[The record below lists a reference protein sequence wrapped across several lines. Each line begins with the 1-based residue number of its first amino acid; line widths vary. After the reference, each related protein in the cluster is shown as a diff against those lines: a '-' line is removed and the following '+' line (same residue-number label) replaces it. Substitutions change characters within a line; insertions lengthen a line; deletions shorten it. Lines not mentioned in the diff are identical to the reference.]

1 MLTEHLSPFNDSA
14 SRRQSLIN
22 KHVAWIHRQIL
33 SNEPS
38 KILDLGCGPGLYSFL
53 LEQMGHTCHGID
65 FSPASIEYA
74 KQEATRV
81 GSDCVFQLDDF
92 VTSDYGEEYDL
103 IMMVFSELNTF
114 DDDEIAAIIDKTYQ
128 ALSEGG
134 KLLMEV
140 PSFDAVYQIG
150 NQPPVWYSEKK
161 GVFSEEPYL
170 CLTESFWEDDT
181 NTAIERYYIIPESGE
196 AVHEFLNRTRAFEEH
211 EYETIL
217 HRAGFNQV
225 RFHPSLTGTNSQQ
238 LDGMFVIIAEKI

>member
-1 MLTEHLSPFNDSA
+1 MGLIFLPHPLNMPG
-14 SRRQSLIN
+14 RR
-22 KHVAWIHRQIL
+22 R
-33 SNEPS
+33 
-38 KILDLGCGPGLYSFL
+38 PGLVR
-53 LEQMGHTCHGID
+53 I
-65 FSPASIEYA
+65 A
-74 KQEATRV
+74 
-81 GSDCVFQLDDF
+81 VFQLDDF

-103 IMMVFSELNTF
+103 VMMVFSELNTY
-114 DDDEIAAIIDKTYQ
+114 DDDEITTIINKSYQ

-181 NTAIERYYIIPESGE
+181 NTAVERYYIIPASGE
-196 AVHEFLNRTRAFEEH
+196 AIREFINRTRAFEEH
-211 EYETIL
+211 EYETML

-225 RFHPSLTGTNSQQ
+225 KFHPSLTGRDSQQ
-238 LDGMFVIIAEKI
+238 LDGMFVIIAEKN